1 MTRLRPS
8 SGEPPLL
15 AEKESQ
21 LISGARE
28 GNDDAFD
35 QLVLA
40 HQGRVY
46 NTAYRI
52 LGDHAAAEDATQDTF
67 VSAYRAIRR
76 FRGGSFQGWLLRIAT
91 NACYDQIRRSARRPS
106 TSLEA
111 LEAEPE
117 DAFLATAE
125 SEDPEAVAEKRELG
139 TILEEAIL
147 SLPTE
152 QRITLVLVDVQGLD
166 YREAAEATGV
176 RVGTVKSRLS
186 RARYAL
192 RDRLQEDREL
202 LPSRYR
208 LKGDDEP
215 EAGDGSGDA
224 RES

>member
-1 MTRLRPS
+1 MD
-8 SGEPPLL
+8 E
-15 AEKESQ
+15 AQ
-21 LISGARE
+21 LISAAQEGDGA
-28 GNDDAFD
+28 AFD
-35 QLVLA
+35 QLVLS

-46 NTAYRI
+46 NAAYRI
-52 LGDHAAAEDATQDTF
+52 LGDHASAEDATQETF

-111 LEAEPE
+111 LQAEVEEQP
-117 DAFLATAE
+117 LAIAE
-125 SEDPEAVAEKRELG
+125 SDDPEAAAETRELG
-139 TILEEAIL
+139 TVLENAIL
-147 SLPTE
+147 SLPAE
-152 QRITLVLVDVQGLD
+152 QRITLVLVDIQGLD

-202 LPSRYR
+202 LPARYR
-208 LKGDDEP
+208 LMGDNAPD
-215 EAGDGSGDA
+215 AGNDSGDLG
-224 RES
+224 E